1 MKDFIEI
8 QENTLDEIMTN
19 AMVLFRFNDLGSK
32 IETSLNREVKK
43 ETEQAPPGAPKQ
55 LRLRLHNR
63 FNMDLNN
70 VYAMEV
76 IPQGKGYAV
85 ETSVNVYHDDFDQ
98 DDFSQL
104 VLDVFSGPLK
114 DVDLAF
120 ILRRLEFNFKNT
132 LLHWKAAKEK
142 QFIIDPEVDRL
153 KEMYDVFAQFHELA
167 KTQLPPLAKKHAK
180 ELLAFNAEVILE
192 RREKMAYAK
201 SKILKA
207 QHRISGDSLALLQ
220 ANPQLFSTLVL
231 EYCMVPLFLANELYV
246 MSLIYNR
253 KLADIRK
260 VLLKRVQE
268 T

>member
-1 MKDFIEI
+1 LQDFIEI
-8 QENTLDEIMTN
+8 QENSLNEIMTN
-19 AMVLFRFNDLGSK
+19 AMVLFRFNDLGTK

-43 ETEQAPPGAPKQ
+43 DTIEAPAGAPMQ

-85 ETSVNVYHDDFDQ
+85 ETSVNVYHDDFNQ

-104 VLDVFSGPLK
+104 VLDVFKGPLK
-114 DVDLAF
+114 DVDIAF
-120 ILRRLEFNFKNT
+120 ILHRLEFNFKNT

-153 KEMYDVFAQFHELA
+153 KEMHDIFARFHELA
-167 KTQLPPLAKKHAK
+167 KAQLPPLAKRQAK
-180 ELLAFNAEVILE
+180 ELLGFNAEVNLE

-201 SKILKA
+201 SKILKV
-207 QHRISGDSLALLQ
+207 QHRISGDSLTLLQ
-220 ANPQLFSTLVL
+220 ANPQLFSALVL

>member
-1 MKDFIEI
+1 LQDFIEL
-8 QENTLDEIMTN
+8 QENTLEEIIAN
-19 AMVLFRFNDLGSK
+19 AMVLFRFNDLGAK
-32 IETSLNREVKK
+32 IETSLNKEVKK
-43 ETEQAPPGAPKQ
+43 DTEEAPAGAPLQ

-76 IPQGKGYAV
+76 IPQGGGYAV
-85 ETSVNVYHDDFDQ
+85 ETSVNVYHDDFNQ

-104 VLDVFSGPLK
+104 VLDVFNGPLQ

-120 ILRRLEFNFKNT
+120 ILGRLEFNFKNT

-153 KEMYDVFAQFHELA
+153 KEMHDLFAQFHELVQA
-167 KTQLPPLAKKHAK
+167 QLTPVAQRLAKD
-180 ELLAFNAEVILE
+180 LLVFNADVILE
-192 RREKMAYAK
+192 KRKMTYAK
-201 SKILKA
+201 SKILKI
-207 QHRISGDSLALLQ
+207 QHRINAKSLTLLE
-220 ANPQLFSTLVL
+220 ANPQLFSAVVL
-231 EYCMVPLFLANELYV
+231 EFCLVPLFLANELYV
-246 MSLIYNR
+246 MSLIYKR
-253 KLADIRK
+253 KLDDIRQ